1 MGKTIGMEGFVSLFH
16 NELECLKLEQLNK
29 RISDLDGMYV
39 MSIVNITRFIIFVSS
54 LKFWLISVLQ
64 YRP

>member
-29 RISDLDGMYV
+29 RISNLDGMYV

>member
-64 YRP
+64 YRH